1 MSGRRGYVVTSLRGA
16 ADPLTAPTPPTQG
29 PPEAQ
34 GTASVS
40 LTWTHPDAPASGI
53 TYALTATDTA
63 TGDPVTPSSGSGL
76 GPWVLPVTDGQGIIC
91 TLTVTRTADSQ
102 AVPSLP
108 YYVAVE
114 QDVADAYPVEGSA
127 GWRTV
132 KEWNLKL
139 QGTQGPIPNGAG
151 TITLD
156 GESITTRGATA
167 GSGTFGTN
175 NVAGL
180 NASDGLYLECTTTAS
195 MLPELTLTLP
205 LGETLGAEHA
215 LRVSMKVKIFNEDSN
230 DSAALYIADPAVTP
244 TFDVS
249 ASSDVG
255 GLRITGQTASLT
267 YRRGAAASSGV
278 TVPAGW
284 SNGTLLYVEC
294 IVPGYGNDMIV
305 KIDDSGFLNATPDQ
319 RGRTQS
325 GPASPTTTATAWA
338 DGLSSLKVML
348 GVYNGGAG
356 AGTPKAAIE
365 NIKIEVR

>member
-1 MSGRRGYVVTSLRGA
+1 MPGLVIVDPEAWGGG

-29 PPEAQ
+29 PPEPV
-34 GTASVS
+34 GTTSVS
-40 LTWTHPDAPASGI
+40 LTWTHPTAPASGI
-53 TYALTATDTA
+53 TYALTATDTE

-76 GPWVLPVTDGQGIIC
+76 GPWVLPVADGQRIIC
-91 TLTVTRTADSQ
+91 TLTVTRTADGQ
-102 AVPSLP
+102 EVPSLP

-139 QGTQGPIPNGAG
+139 QGTQGPIPNGAS

-180 NASDGLYLECTTTAS
+180 DSTGLYLRCQTTAS

-215 LRVSMKVKIFNEDSN
+215 LRVSMLVKIFNEDSN
-230 DSAALYIADPAVTP
+230 DGCAIYVADPGVTP
-244 TFDVS
+244 TLDVS
-249 ASSDVG
+249 SASDVG
-255 GLRITGQTASLT
+255 GFRILGQTASLT

-284 SNGTLLYVEC
+284 ANGTTLYVEC

-305 KIDDSGFLNATPDQ
+305 RLDDAAFLQATPDQ

-348 GVYNGGAG
+348 GVYNGGSG
-356 AGTPKAAIE
+356 AGTPEAVIE
-365 NIKIEVR
+365 YIKIEVR